1 VARIDV
7 NSPDGQYPILIEN
20 GLIASLGGR
29 AAEFA
34 LDCRAAVVTNT
45 TLASI
50 YGEALVK
57 ALPNAHLIT
66 IGDGEQYKTLA
77 TTSFL
82 YDEFVRVGLDRSS
95 VVIALGGGVV
105 GDLTGFAAATYM
117 RGIRFVQIPT
127 SLLAMVDSSVG
138 GKVGV
143 DLPQG
148 KNLVGAFKQPEAVII
163 DPQVLKTLPIQQW
176 RCGMAEVIKHGFLAD
191 ETLHD
196 PALWAADQSETL
208 VTRAVR
214 VKVEVVERDPYEQN
228 IRAHLNL
235 GHTFAHAIE
244 TVSNYRWLHGEAVG
258 IGLVG
263 AGWLSAQ
270 IGLCSPELAKH
281 VESVVQKVGLPTR
294 MGALSPDAVYAAMA
308 TDKKWHEGKSRFVL
322 LEAMGKPRIVEGVA
336 ELDVL
341 AILEHLVS

>member
-1 VARIDV
+1 MARIIV
-7 NSPDGQYPILIEN
+7 KSPEGEYPILIEN
-20 GLIASLGGR
+20 GLLAALGDR
-29 AAEFA
+29 TADFA
-34 LDCRAAVVTNT
+34 LDRRAAVVTNT
-45 TLASI
+45 TLAPL
-50 YGEALVK
+50 YGDALVS

-77 TTSFL
+77 TVSFL

-95 VVIALGGGVV
+95 VVVALGGGVV
-105 GDLTGFAAATYM
+105 GDAAGFAAATYM
-117 RGIRFVQIPT
+117 RGVRFVQIPT

-163 DPQVLKTLPIQQW
+163 DPHVLQTLPAQQW

-196 PALWAADQSETL
+196 PALWAPDEAETL
-208 VTRAVR
+208 VTRAVK
-214 VKVEVVERDPYEQN
+214 VKVDVVEHDPYEQN

-244 TVSNYRWLHGEAVG
+244 TVSNYQWLHGEAVG
-258 IGLVG
+258 IGLIG
-263 AGWLSAQ
+263 AGLLSVR
-270 IGLCSPELAKH
+270 IGLCSPELAARIEQV
-281 VESVVQKVGLPTR
+281 VEAVGLPTR
-294 MGALSPDAVYAAMA
+294 MGALSPTDVFAAMA
-308 TDKKWHEGKSRFVL
+308 TDKKWREGKSRFVL
-322 LEAMGKPRIVEGVA
+322 LEAMGKPRVVEGVS
-336 ELDVL
+336 EMDVL
-341 AILEHLVS
+341 AVLEHLMS